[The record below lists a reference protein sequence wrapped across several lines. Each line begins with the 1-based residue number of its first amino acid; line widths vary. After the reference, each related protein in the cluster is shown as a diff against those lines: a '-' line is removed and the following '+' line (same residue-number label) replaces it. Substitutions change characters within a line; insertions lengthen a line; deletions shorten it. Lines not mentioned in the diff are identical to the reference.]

1 MNFLDNGYV
10 GYVNPTSRFSQT
22 HGKPGNEALHQM
34 EVAQLANEIVD
45 KKLERFKDSIEKA
58 ITDYLNQS
66 FEKMLAAF
74 QQGQQYDCNVV
85 ASVAVDTAGE
95 IFRKADVKK
104 LISDQIYQQMKQ
116 AFDTIKITL

>member
-1 MNFLDNGYV
+1 MNFLDNGYIC
-10 GYVNPTSRFSQT
+10 YVNPTTRFSQT
-22 HGKPGNEALHQM
+22 HGKAGNEALHQM

-45 KKLERFKDSIEKA
+45 KKLEMFKGSIEKA